1 MPGPLRPGSKV
12 AFIGL
17 GRMGLPMAGRLLA
30 AGYRVSGHDA
40 AEAAL
45 AAFADLEGAVAAG
58 SAQEAA
64 AGADAVVL
72 MLPSS
77 SVVDAVLV
85 GGGLLD
91 ALDPGVALIDM
102 SSSEPLA
109 TRALA
114 QRASERGIELID
126 APVSGGVRGAI
137 DGTLTI
143 IVGGSDQAVAEC
155 RPLLEALGATI
166 RHVGPVG
173 CGHALKALN
182 NLLSAVH
189 LLASCEALAI
199 GRSFGLDPQ
208 VLVETINV
216 STGRSASTERKLPQF
231 ILTESYDA
239 GFALTLM
246 VKDMGI
252 AVSLAEQLGIEPDL
266 GARALELWQQAAGA
280 LDAGADHTEIARWV
294 DARAAEGGAGR

>member
-1 MPGPLRPGSKV
+1 
-12 AFIGL
+12 
-17 GRMGLPMAGRLLA
+17 
-30 AGYRVSGHDA
+30 
-40 AEAAL
+40 
-45 AAFADLEGAVAAG
+45 
-58 SAQEAA
+58 
-64 AGADAVVL
+64 VL

-77 SVVDAVLV
+77 SVVDAVLLD
-85 GGGLLD
+85 GGLLE
-91 ALDPGVALIDM
+91 ALDAGVALIDM

-114 QRASERGIELID
+114 KRASELGIELVD

-143 IVGGSDQAVAEC
+143 MVGGSEQAVEDR
-155 RPLLEALGATI
+155 RPLLEALGSTI

-173 CGHALKALN
+173 AGHALKALN

-199 GRSFGLDPQ
+199 GRRFGLDPQ

-239 GFALTLM
+239 GFALALM
-246 VKDMGI
+246 VKDMGT
-252 AVSLAEQLGIEPDL
+252 AVSLGEQLGIEPAL
-266 GARALELWQQAAGA
+266 GASALALWQQAAVALGA
-280 LDAGADHTEIARWV
+280 DADHTEIARWV
-294 DARAAEGGAGR
+294 DARAAEGEAGR